1 MIPFYQ
7 IMATLLFSGI
17 NLLIFLLFIGFAIF
31 FIYIAAYI
39 AIPILLILFIFYIIA
54 KLIRFADI
62 KITHKIFTKKHASKH
77 DKEENIIDVDYTEI
91 K

>member
-17 NLLIFLLFIGFAIF
+17 NLLIFLLFVGFVIF

-39 AIPILLILFIFYIIA
+39 ALPILLILFILYLFGQITRVA
-54 KLIRFADI
+54 NI
-62 KITHKIFTKKHASKH
+62 KITPKIFTKQRETKRKN
-77 DKEENIIDVDYTEI
+77 DDNIIDVDYTEI

>member
-1 MIPFYQ
+1 MIPFHQ
-7 IMATLLFSGI
+7 IIATLLFSSF
-17 NLLIFLLFIGFAIF
+17 NLFVFLLFIGFLIF

-62 KITHKIFTKKHASKH
+62 KITPKIFTKKHASKH